1 MSLTRTRYRI
11 VHQRCLHI
19 SLGQQTKREE
29 RKTFIVKITYSL
41 LNTFT
46 HRYIH
51 FHISSTHFQL
61 GIVISHVL
69 YLHVGQ
75 ESSAS
80 KQCSGTNGTSRH
92 RSGTLRPGAAS
103 LRVTGGV
110 LAYGTGVLGVVRSD
124 GGVFAGESGVSG
136 SRRRNAGSVGHV
148 AARRGAGVSVGG
160 LVVGLGAVGRLGG
173 VGGEDRVEDV
183 QDTVG
188 EQDVGGDD
196 AGAVHKDFTFDD
208 GDGDVVAAEGRD
220 GAVGQRAAVGDCAVD
235 DVVLQD
241 RGGFFGGE
249 VGEGGADVLEG
260 GVVGGEDGEVRG
272 GGDSF
277 GKAGCVDCT
286 EEGAE
291 TGFLSDGADVRREGE
306 EPVDNVDD
314 STVEG
319 NVLMASLVNIRIV
332 SIVQV
337 NLQLQ

>member
-1 MSLTRTRYRI
+1 M
-11 VHQRCLHI
+11 
-19 SLGQQTKREE
+19 GQD
-29 RKTFIVKITYSL
+29 
-41 LNTFT
+41 
-46 HRYIH
+46 
-51 FHISSTHFQL
+51 SSTT
-61 GIVISHVL
+61 
-69 YLHVGQ
+69 
-75 ESSAS
+75 
-80 KQCSGTNGTSRH
+80 KQCSGTNSTSGH
-92 RSGTLRPGAAS
+92 RSGTFRLAAGGG
-103 LRVTGGV
+103 LRVAGGV
-110 LAYGTGVLGVVRSD
+110 LAQGTGVRGVVGSD
-124 GGVFAGESGVSG
+124 GVCFAGENGVG
-136 SRRRNAGSVGHV
+136 RRRRWDAGSVGHL
-148 AARRGAGVSVGG
+148 ATGRSARVSVGG

-173 VGGEDRVEDV
+173 VGGEDGVKDV

-188 EQDVGGDD
+188 EEDVGGDD
-196 AGAVHKDFTFDD
+196 AGAVHEDFTVDD

-306 EPVDNVDD
+306 EAVNNVDD

-332 SIVQV
+332 SIDRSS
-337 NLQLQ
+337 QLTASVTETLFLNPEITTTSPSLTRHSTT